1 MESTGGLMIR
11 QPTPSDW
18 ELFFALAANE
28 GWRVPYFERR
38 LFQGFWSHSV
48 KVLEVDSAFAGL
60 VTAVAHERS
69 GWIGNLIVPAPLRGR
84 GYGSRLFMA
93 ALSSLQAQRVA
104 SIWLTA
110 SELGRPIYEKSGFT
124 LVDTIERWASC
135 NRFSDGPAM
144 KTTSSAKEM
153 LCGLDLAT
161 WGEAR
166 TSLLDALF
174 EYGRTYAIDDTVAL
188 LQQEPALQIIGPW
201 YSPSCCPRANR
212 QVLQQI
218 LAAADPDV
226 EIVVDILSSSPL
238 RQLLTAA
245 GFACSDRNSL
255 MVRGDGETPDLSM
268 MVSLASL
275 GSIG

>member
-1 MESTGGLMIR
+1 MIR

-18 ELFFALAANE
+18 KLFSALAVDE
-28 GWRVPYFERR
+28 GWRVPQFEDR
-38 LFQGFWSHSV
+38 LFQGSWSHSAR
-48 KVLEVDSAFAGL
+48 VLEVDSKFAGL

-69 GWIGNLIVPAPLRGR
+69 GWIGNLIISPHLRGR
-84 GYGSRLFMA
+84 GYGLNLFQA
-93 ALSSLQAQRVA
+93 ALSTLQAQRLA

-124 LVDTIERWASC
+124 LVDTIERWVSC

-144 KTTSSAKEM
+144 ETTSVAKET
-153 LCGLDLAT
+153 LCVFDLAA

-166 TSLLDALF
+166 TSLLDALL
-174 EYGRTYAIDDTVAL
+174 EQGQTYAIDDTVAF
-188 LQQEPALQIIGPW
+188 LQREPGLQIIGPW
-201 YSPSCCPRANR
+201 YSPSCCPRVNR
-212 QVLQQI
+212 QLLQQI

-245 GFACSDRNSL
+245 GFACTGKNSL
-255 MVRGDGETPDLSM
+255 MVLGDGDAPDLSM
-268 MVSLASL
+268 MGSLASL

>member
-1 MESTGGLMIR
+1 MIR
-11 QPTPSDW
+11 QPTSSDW
-18 ELFFALAANE
+18 KLFSTLVADE
-28 GWRVPYFERR
+28 GWRVPHLEHR
-38 LFQGFWSHSV
+38 LFQGSWSHSV
-48 KVLEVDSAFAGL
+48 RVLEVDSVFAGL

-93 ALSSLQAQRVA
+93 ALSSLQAQRLA

-124 LVDTIERWASC
+124 LVDTIERWVSC
-135 NRFSDGPAM
+135 KRFSDEPAM
-144 KTTSSAKEM
+144 ETTSTAREM
-153 LCGLDLAT
+153 LCAFDLAA

-166 TSLLDALF
+166 TSLLDALL
-174 EYGRTYAIDDTVAL
+174 EQGRAYAIDDSAAL
-188 LQQEPALQIIGPW
+188 LQREPALQIIGPW

-212 QVLQQI
+212 RLLQHI

-226 EIVVDILSSSPL
+226 EIVIDILSSSPL
-238 RQLLTAA
+238 RQFLTAA
-245 GFACSDRNSL
+245 GFACTGKSSL
-255 MVRGDGETPDLSM
+255 MVLGDGDTPDLSM
-268 MVSLASL
+268 MLSLASL